1 MITEFFLWLVQ
12 VNLKSLQN
20 QLVINQNLSS
30 LISTIYILSFKR
42 SWHFAMA
49 FFVCDALSRSNMFGF
64 LDVLM
69 EVRVLKIDITESY
82 ALTFDLASVYMLLFY
97 FIMCAVWV
105 ACIKER
111 AERSNSKSLQVWCCI
126 MITFL
131 LWMGVD
137 RYISTYDET
146 YIYTHYESIIL
157 CIHVCI
163 VLSLY
168 KPAAI
173 INSMVDKLCHLTRV
187 LLHNYNFYV
196 VWYTFRQQFTRI

>member
-20 QLVINQNLSS
+20 QMATNQNLNDLITIVYLCS
-30 LISTIYILSFKR
+30 LKR

-49 FFVCDALSRSNMFGF
+49 FFICDFISVGNYFGLMTSF
-64 LDVLM
+64 PVDV
-69 EVRVLKIDITESY
+69 Y
-82 ALTFDLASVYMLLFY
+82 QLLFY

-111 AERSNSKSLQVWCCI
+111 ARQSNSKSLQVWCCI

-137 RYISTYDET
+137 RYINTYDET

-157 CIHVCI
+157 CIH
-163 VLSLY
+163 
-168 KPAAI
+168 
-173 INSMVDKLCHLTRV
+173 
-187 LLHNYNFYV
+187 
-196 VWYTFRQQFTRI
+196 

>member
-12 VNLKSLQN
+12 ANLLN
-20 QLVINQNLSS
+20 QVTLNLSLSNLVS
-30 LISTIYILSFKR
+30 LTYIASIKR
-42 SWHFAMA
+42 SWHFALA
-49 FFVCDALSRSNMFGF
+49 FFVCDSLSMSNMFGSF
-64 LDVLM
+64 DKM
-69 EVRVLKIDITESY
+69 IELKEYKIKITEEHFV
-82 ALTFDLASVYMLLFY
+82 LVDLVAVYMLLFWL
-97 FIMCAVWV
+97 IMASVWA

-111 AERSNSKSLQVWCCI
+111 ARQSNSKSLQAWCCI

-131 LWMGVD
+131 ILMALDGFFN
-137 RYISTYDET
+137 TYDET

-168 KPAAI
+168 KPTTI
-173 INSMVDKLCHLTRV
+173 IDALVDKLRNLTRI

-196 VWYTFRQQFTRI
+196 VWYTFKQQFTRI